1 MVFQLRSK
9 MKRSYLEKEL
19 IPRVHHIYNTNNTRG
34 GTFIKLSKFIGKKIL
49 RKIRFRAAK
58 KPKNVIRFQ
67 SLSFLNPLFVFPL
80 RVLHGRFSIFLKD
93 FSPRFDYIRYRVQ
106 KQCLHA
112 ETRDPI
118 RRSVFQM
125 QHSRS
130 VFSSIFR
137 YIPPVFFLKRFSIG
151 SWRCND
157 TEATFTTFRNLIRF
171 QKFQFNFFRRSFVFL
186 SSLKDFPLDWIHS
199 SRCTVTRNKCLY
211 NFEMGVSDS
220 EKEGNRVS
228 LPAGG
233 NDVYRRMGRE
243 FRKWKL
249 GVV

>member
-1 MVFQLRSK
+1 MVFQLWSK

-137 YIPPVFFLKRFSIG
+137 YIPPVFSLKRFSIG
-151 SWRCND
+151 D
-157 TEATFTTFRNLIRF
+157 ATIQRQLLQHFEIWYGSKIQLFPSFICFSLLPQRLSSRLDPFVAVHRNEKQMFIQFRNGCLWFWEGR
-171 QKFQFNFFRRSFVFL
+171 KSSFFAGRR
-186 SSLKDFPLDWIHS
+186 K
-199 SRCTVTRNKCLY
+199 R
-211 NFEMGVSDS
+211 
-220 EKEGNRVS
+220 RVS
-228 LPAGG
+228 SNGAGI
-233 NDVYRRMGRE
+233 
-243 FRKWKL
+243 
-249 GVV
+249 

>member
-171 QKFQFNFFRRSFVFL
+171 QNSTFSVVHLFFPSPSKTFL
-186 SSLKDFPLDWIHS
+186 SIGSI
-199 SRCTVTRNKCLY
+199 
-211 NFEMGVSDS
+211 
-220 EKEGNRVS
+220 
-228 LPAGG
+228 
-233 NDVYRRMGRE
+233 RRGAP
-243 FRKWKL
+243 
-249 GVV
+249 